1 MNTHFQKEIEK
12 LKKKILT
19 QCAIVE
25 ENLSAAVNSVFERD
39 DEAARRVI
47 ERDRLID
54 HNEIEVEEECLKLLA
69 LYQPVAG
76 DLRYV
81 VACLK
86 VNNDIER
93 IGDLCCNIAERAL
106 ALCSHEFPARDTIS
120 FDEITAKTQK
130 MLNDALDSLFKT
142 DTRIALDVIR
152 RDDEVDDLNRQ
163 IHDRVMELVKLD
175 PDHALIFVSQLSVS
189 KQLERIADY
198 ATNICEDVIYMATGN
213 IVRHAGPD
221 ADAKIES
228 EPESEL

>member
-1 MNTHFQKEIEK
+1 MNSHFQKEIDK

-19 QCAIVE
+19 QCTIVE
-25 ENLSAAVNSVFERD
+25 ENLSAAVNAVLDRD
-39 DEAARRVI
+39 EVGANRVI
-47 ERDRLID
+47 ERDRVID
-54 HNEIEVEEECLKLLA
+54 QNEIEIEEECLKLLA

-106 ALCSHEFPARDTIS
+106 VLSTHEFPARDTIS
-120 FDEITAKTQK
+120 FDEITERTQK
-130 MLNDALDSLFKT
+130 MLNDALDSLFKI
-142 DTRIALDVIR
+142 DTRLALEVIR
-152 RDDEVDDLNRQ
+152 RDDEVDELNRR
-163 IHDRVMELVKLD
+163 IHDQVVELIKLD
-175 PDHALIFVSQLSVS
+175 PGHAIIFVNQLSVS

-213 IVRHAGPD
+213 IVRHAGSE
-221 ADAKIES
+221 ADISVEDKN
-228 EPESEL
+228 

>member
-1 MNTHFQKEIEK
+1 MNSHFQKEIDK
-12 LKKKILT
+12 LKKKILI

-25 ENLSAAVNSVFERD
+25 ENLSTAVTAVMERD
-39 DEAARRVI
+39 DEAANQVI
-47 ERDRLID
+47 NNDSVID
-54 HNEIEVEEECLKLLA
+54 HNEIEIEEECLKLLA

-106 ALCSHEFPARDTIS
+106 DICEHPIPNDKIGIDFEA
-120 FDEITAKTQK
+120 ITEKTQK

-142 DTRIALDVIR
+142 ETLTALEVIR
-152 RDDEVDDLNRQ
+152 RDDEVDDLNRAN
-163 IHDRVMELVKLD
+163 HDLIMQKIADD
-175 PDHALIFVSQLSVS
+175 PAHAFTYVSQLSVS

-198 ATNICEDVIYMATGN
+198 ATNICEDVIYMVTGN
-213 IVRHAGPD
+213 IVRHTGQDHPP
-221 ADAKIES
+221 KTE
-228 EPESEL
+228 

>member
-12 LKKKILT
+12 LKKQILI

-25 ENLSAAVNSVFERD
+25 ENLSTAVTS
-39 DEAARRVI
+39 VI
-47 ERDRLID
+47 ERNEEAALQVINNDSVID
-54 HNEIEVEEECLKLLA
+54 HNEIEIEEECLKLLA

-106 ALCSHEFPARDTIS
+106 DICGHPIPKFAGID
-120 FDEITAKTQK
+120 FDQITEKTQK
-130 MLNDALDSLFKT
+130 MLNDALDALFKSET
-142 DTRIALDVIR
+142 LTALGVIR
-152 RDDEVDDLNRQ
+152 RDDEVDDLNRAN
-163 IHDRVMELVKLD
+163 HELIMKLVVDD
-175 PDHALIFVSQLSVS
+175 PDNAFAYTSQLSVS

-213 IVRHAGPD
+213 IIRHTGQDHPQ
-221 ADAKIES
+221 S
-228 EPESEL
+228 EE

>member
-1 MNTHFQKEIEK
+1 MNSHFQKEIEK

-25 ENLSAAVNSVFERD
+25 ENLSTAVSAVFERD
-39 DEAARRVI
+39 EEAARTVI
-47 ERDRLID
+47 ANDNIID
-54 HNEIEVEEECLKLLA
+54 HNEIEIEEECLKLLA

-106 ALCSHEFPARDTIS
+106 ALCEHDETTAGAIN
-120 FDEITAKTQK
+120 FDAITDKTQK
-130 MLNDALDSLFKT
+130 MLNDALDALFKI
-142 DTRIALDVIR
+142 DTRIALEVIR
-152 RDDEVDDLNRQ
+152 RDDEVDDLNRA
-163 IHDRVMELVKLD
+163 IHDQVMALTMRD
-175 PDHALIFVSQLSVS
+175 PAHAAIFVSQLSVS

-213 IVRHAGPD
+213 IVRHAGPECEPPL
-221 ADAKIES
+221 ES
-228 EPESEL
+228 